1 MDAVA
6 TARLAL
12 DASGLDRGL
21 KSAQS
26 SVASFAKQAG
36 QALAAGFA
44 FNKIVQ
50 GFASAIEKGDQL
62 QDIAEK
68 FGVSASKLQLL
79 GNAASVFGSGIEQVS
94 AGLNKLSL
102 AQQKALADDTGLAKT
117 FKEVGISI
125 TDLKTMRPEDILLR
139 ISDSFASGANNG
151 RQFIIVNEL
160 LGKAQTDLIK
170 VLNQGSAAI
179 IKQGESIGI
188 FTDEEIANLSEAS
201 DAIKLFENNVTIGFG
216 KVAAL
221 INPLIGAFRLLAQ
234 EISSVGGA
242 MKDLA
247 GGQMQKA
254 SKELIPKIVSAAKNY
269 KGGLPSL
276 NPFAFGNLVGGKF
289 TGAFAQSNQPKAKQA
304 SKTPVTPVMTDDLEL
319 ASITEEKKKQDKKL
333 FHEELYDLQEAS
345 RLEASRDKT
354 LFDRMMRDAEFNRD
368 EKKRILALEK
378 GTAEKNR
385 EIIMRGMEASGT
397 ILDKARASAERLGNF
412 NLVNQIDRER
422 GKQQRETDVSL
433 LQGLGARP
441 DSFGRRT
448 NEQVS
453 ALTQTEGNLQRSQNS
468 ELLKSFTDMQGL
480 VNRISAQIDKR
491 LGVPILRT
499 AN

>member
-1 MDAVA
+1 MDATA
-6 TARLAL
+6 TAKLAL
-12 DASGLDRGL
+12 DASGMDRGL
-21 KSAQS
+21 AQAQNS
-26 SVASFAKQAG
+26 LKSFAKTA
-36 QALAAGFA
+36 ANTLAAGFA
-44 FNKIVQ
+44 FNKIIS
-50 GFASAIEKGDQL
+50 GFTSAIEKGDQL

-102 AQQKALADDTGLAKT
+102 AQQKALAGDQGLVST
-117 FKEVGISI
+117 FSEVGISL
-125 TDLKTMRPEDILLR
+125 DNLKSMKPEDILLR
-139 ISDSFASGANNG
+139 ISDSFASGANEG

-170 VLNQGSAAI
+170 LLNQGSESITA
-179 IKQGESIGI
+179 QGEAIGV
-188 FTDEEIANLSEAS
+188 FSDETIMQLSEAS
-201 DAIKLFENNVTIGFG
+201 DAIKQFQNVFTIGFG
-216 KVAAL
+216 TLASKLIPITKAFQDFVEEITLLVQAA
-221 INPLIGAFRLLAQ
+221 GALGGGNFRLAGDLAKL
-234 EISSVGGA
+234 GA
-242 MKDLA
+242 PGAASRRRQAEA
-247 GGQMQKA
+247 GGQGGKA
-254 SKELIPKIVSAAKNY
+254 QVAPLISPEDQE
-269 KGGLPSL
+269 
-276 NPFAFGNLVGGKF
+276 NLVDEKR
-289 TGAFAQSNQPKAKQA
+289 KQ
-304 SKTPVTPVMTDDLEL
+304 
-319 ASITEEKKKQDKKL
+319 EKSL
-333 FHEELYDLQEAS
+333 FDEELYDLQEAS

-422 GKQQRETDVSL
+422 AKQQRETDVSL
-433 LQGLGARP
+433 LQGIGARP

>member
-79 GNAASVFGSGIEQVS
+79 GNAASVFGSNVEQVS

-102 AQQKALADDTGLAKT
+102 AQQKALAGDTGLQAS
-117 FKEVGISI
+117 FAEVGLSLE
-125 TDLKTMRPEDILLR
+125 DLQKMKPEDILLK

-170 VLNQGSAAI
+170 VLNQGSTAI
-179 IKQGESIGI
+179 MEQGEAMGVLS
-188 FTDEEIANLSEAS
+188 DDQIASLSEMS
-201 DAIKLFENNVTIGFG
+201 DAIKTLQITLQNAFGQMAVQIIPVRDAFLQFAEELTMVGF
-216 KVAAL
+216 AAKT
-221 INPLIGAFRLLAQ
+221 LLT
-234 EISSVGGA
+234 GDLKGA
-242 MKDLA
+242 MA
-247 GGQMQKA
+247 V
-254 SKELIPKIVSAAKNY
+254 IAAARESHAA
-269 KGGLPSL
+269 SL
-276 NPFAFGNLVGGKF
+276 N
-289 TGAFAQSNQPKAKQA
+289 PKAKQA
-304 SKTPVTPVMTDDLEL
+304 SKAPVMTDDLEL

-333 FHEELYDLQEAS
+333 FDEELYDLQEAS

-422 GKQQRETDVSL
+422 AKQQRETDVSL
-433 LQGLGARP
+433 LQGIGARP

>member
-68 FGVSASKLQLL
+68 FGISASKLQLL
-79 GNAASVFGSGIEQVS
+79 GNAASVFGSNVEQVS

-102 AQQKALADDTGLAKT
+102 AQQKALAGDSGLQASFT
-117 FKEVGISI
+117 EVGLSLE
-125 TDLKTMRPEDILLR
+125 DLQKMKPEDILLR

-170 VLNQGSAAI
+170 VLNQGSTAI
-179 IKQGESIGI
+179 MEQGESMGVLS
-188 FTDEEIANLSEAS
+188 DDQIASLSEMS
-201 DAIKLFENNVTIGFG
+201 DAIKTLQITLQNAFG
-216 KVAAL
+216 QMAVQIIPVRDAFLQFAEELTMVGYAAKT
-221 INPLIGAFRLLAQ
+221 LLT
-234 EISSVGGA
+234 GDLKGA
-242 MKDLA
+242 MA
-247 GGQMQKA
+247 VIAAARESHAA
-254 SKELIPKIVSAAKNY
+254 SLK
-269 KGGLPSL
+269 
-276 NPFAFGNLVGGKF
+276 
-289 TGAFAQSNQPKAKQA
+289 PKAKQA
-304 SKTPVTPVMTDDLEL
+304 SKTPVMTDDLEL

-333 FHEELYDLQEAS
+333 FDEELYDLQEAS

-422 GKQQRETDVSL
+422 ATQQRETDVSL

-491 LGVPILRT
+491 LGVPILRS

>member
-68 FGVSASKLQLL
+68 FGISASKLQLL
-79 GNAASVFGSGIEQVS
+79 GNAASVFGSNVEQVS

-102 AQQKALADDTGLAKT
+102 AQQKALAGDSGLQAS
-117 FKEVGISI
+117 FAEVGLSLE
-125 TDLKTMRPEDILLR
+125 DLQKMKPEDILLR

-170 VLNQGSAAI
+170 VLNQGSTAI
-179 IKQGESIGI
+179 IEQGESMGVLS
-188 FTDEEIANLSEAS
+188 DDQIASLSEVS
-201 DAIKLFENNVTIGFG
+201 DAMKTLQITVQNAFG
-216 KVAAL
+216 QMAVFIVPVRDAFVQFAEELTMVGYAAKT
-221 INPLIGAFRLLAQ
+221 LL
-234 EISSVGGA
+234 SGDLKGA
-242 MKDLA
+242 MA
-247 GGQMQKA
+247 V
-254 SKELIPKIVSAAKNY
+254 IAAARESHAE
-269 KGGLPSL
+269 SL
-276 NPFAFGNLVGGKF
+276 K
-289 TGAFAQSNQPKAKQA
+289 PKARQA
-304 SKTPVTPVMTDDLEL
+304 SKTPVMTDNVEL

-333 FHEELYDLQEAS
+333 YDEELYDLQEAS

-354 LFDRMMRDAEFNRD
+354 LFDRMMRDAEFSRD

-378 GTAEKNR
+378 ETAQKNR

-412 NLVNQIDRER
+412 GLVRQIDQER
-422 GKQQRETDVSL
+422 QQQQRQTDVSL
-433 LQGLGARP
+433 LEGIGASPGGLGFRK
-441 DSFGRRT
+441 
-448 NEQVS
+448 NEQVQ
-453 ALTQTEGNLQRSQNS
+453 ALTQTEGELQRTQNT
-468 ELLKSFTDMQGL
+468 ELLGSFKDMQRL
-480 VNRISAQIDKR
+480 VTNILQKVDDK
-491 LGVPILRT
+491 LGVPILRS

>member
-68 FGVSASKLQLL
+68 FGISASKLQLL
-79 GNAASVFGSGIEQVS
+79 GNAASVFGSNVEQVS

-102 AQQKALADDTGLAKT
+102 AQQKALAGDSGLQAS
-117 FKEVGISI
+117 FAEVGLSLE
-125 TDLKTMRPEDILLR
+125 DLQKMKPEDILLR

-170 VLNQGSAAI
+170 VLNQGSTAI
-179 IKQGESIGI
+179 MEQGEAMGVLS
-188 FTDEEIANLSEAS
+188 DDQIASLSEMS
-201 DAIKLFENNVTIGFG
+201 DAIKTLQITLQNAFGQMAVQIIPVRDAFLQFAEELTMVGF
-216 KVAAL
+216 AAKT
-221 INPLIGAFRLLAQ
+221 LLT
-234 EISSVGGA
+234 GDLKGA
-242 MKDLA
+242 MA
-247 GGQMQKA
+247 VIAAARESHAA
-254 SKELIPKIVSAAKNY
+254 SLK
-269 KGGLPSL
+269 
-276 NPFAFGNLVGGKF
+276 
-289 TGAFAQSNQPKAKQA
+289 PKAKQA
-304 SKTPVTPVMTDDLEL
+304 SKTPVMTDDLEL

-333 FHEELYDLQEAS
+333 FDEELYDLQEAS

-422 GKQQRETDVSL
+422 NIQQRETDVSL

>member
-6 TARLAL
+6 TAKLAL
-12 DASGLDRGL
+12 DASGCDRGL
-21 KSAQS
+21 MSAQS
-26 SVASFAKQAG
+26 SVSKFAKQVGGLVAG
-36 QALAAGFA
+36 AFA
-44 FNKIVQ
+44 FDKIVQ

-68 FGVSASKLQLL
+68 FGISASKLQLL
-79 GNAASVFGSGIEQVS
+79 GNAASVFGSNVEQVS

-102 AQQKALADDTGLAKT
+102 AQQKALAGDSGLQAS
-117 FKEVGISI
+117 FAEVGLSLE
-125 TDLKTMRPEDILLR
+125 DLQKMKPEDILLR

-170 VLNQGSAAI
+170 VLNQGSTAI
-179 IKQGESIGI
+179 MEQGEAMGVLS
-188 FTDEEIANLSEAS
+188 DDQIASLSEMS
-201 DAIKLFENNVTIGFG
+201 DAIKTLQITLQNAFG
-216 KVAAL
+216 QMAVQIIPVRDAFLQFAEELTMVGYAAKT
-221 INPLIGAFRLLAQ
+221 LLT
-234 EISSVGGA
+234 GDLKGA
-242 MKDLA
+242 MA
-247 GGQMQKA
+247 V
-254 SKELIPKIVSAAKNY
+254 IAAARESHAA
-269 KGGLPSL
+269 SL
-276 NPFAFGNLVGGKF
+276 N
-289 TGAFAQSNQPKAKQA
+289 PKAKQA
-304 SKTPVTPVMTDDLEL
+304 SKTPVMTDDLEL

-333 FHEELYDLQEAS
+333 FDEELYDLQEAS